1 MKKIILSGQEISVIQ
16 KQLNGQIEVYDVT
29 EEEQAALSSVIDK
42 AYDLMEELDAY
53 EESGED
59 VIKWFY
65 EKYNNQD
72 LELNGDK

>member
-1 MKKIILSGQEISVIQ
+1 MINIS
-16 KQLNGQIEVYDVT
+16 QLASNKGQIEVYDVT

>member
-1 MKKIILSGQEISVIQ
+1 MKEIILSEKEIEVIQ

-29 EEEQAALSSVIDK
+29 EEEQEILSNVIDK

-65 EKYNNQD
+65 EKYKNQD
-72 LELNGDK
+72 LESNGNK